1 MPDNRIKLL
10 DQVRN
15 TLRRKHYSYQTE
27 KQYVYWIRKFILFH
41 DRTHPK
47 VMGQKEIEAFLTYLA
62 VEQRVAA
69 STQNQA
75 LNALSFLYKRVLLQ
89 EFDFPL
95 RNVRARR
102 PKPLPTVLAREEAKK
117 IIDCLPPNH
126 QLIVQILYGSGL
138 RMTEC
143 LKLRVKDVDFAYR
156 QIHIRDAKGNKDR
169 RTILPSVVIKPLQ
182 SHLYRVKQIHEEDLT
197 QGFGTTQ
204 LPYAL
209 ERKYPHASREWIWQF
224 VFPSRQ
230 ISSDPRTGHKHR
242 FHISGASIRK
252 SLRRATK
259 RTGIQKRVTPHTFRH
274 SFATH
279 LLEDGYDIRT
289 VQDLLGHKDLKTTMI
304 YTHVVNRGP
313 LAFISPLDNL

>member
-197 QGFGTTQ
+197 QGFGATQ

-230 ISSDPRTGHKHR
+230 ISSDPRTGRKHR

-289 VQDLLGHKDLKTTMI
+289 VQDLFGHKDLKTTMI

-313 LAFISPLDNL
+313 LAIISPLDNL